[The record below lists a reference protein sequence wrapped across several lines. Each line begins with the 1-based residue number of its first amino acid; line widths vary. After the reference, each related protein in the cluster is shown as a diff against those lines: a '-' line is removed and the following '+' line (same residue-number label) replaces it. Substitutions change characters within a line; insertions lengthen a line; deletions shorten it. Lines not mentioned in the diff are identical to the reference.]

1 MQNLVI
7 LDYSTASVHTYML
20 SRAEPITLEYI
31 CELGF
36 NPSNC
41 NWMTGEI
48 EFINHDIVLT

>member
-48 EFINHDIVLT
+48 EFVNHDIVLT